1 MLRSPRDVF
10 DIFAFKNFRD
20 TYISPVYR
28 PISKIFYDTVGHE
41 LFMSM
46 MNCWNHPML
55 QNC

>member
-41 LFMSM
+41 LFMLGHELFMSM
-46 MNCWNHPML
+46 MNC
-55 QNC
+55 